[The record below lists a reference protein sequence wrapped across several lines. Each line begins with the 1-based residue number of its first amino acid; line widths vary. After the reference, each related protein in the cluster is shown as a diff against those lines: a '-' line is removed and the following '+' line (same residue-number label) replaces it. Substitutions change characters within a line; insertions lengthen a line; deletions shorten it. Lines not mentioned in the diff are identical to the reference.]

1 MSTLATNAGPSR
13 AAAAAA
19 AAATAATAGTAAG
32 VAAAAGTVAA
42 AGTAPPRRRHL
53 GRIYWLEAKA
63 EALKAMRLPGFVLPM
78 FAFPVMFYLLFGV
91 AMHYGLYQGLSM
103 AAYLL
108 ATYGAFG
115 VMNVSLF
122 GFGVGIAAERGQGW
136 LLLKRA
142 TPMPPLALLAGKLAM
157 SLLFAIGVIAVL
169 FALALGPGHVRMP
182 AATFAELL
190 AVLVPG
196 ALPFAAMGL
205 AIGYWAGPSSAPMLS
220 NLLSLPM
227 AFASGLWI
235 PYPMLPSFMRQ
246 LAHGLPAYH
255 FGQLALGVIG
265 AGNHEPAAWSVLYLV
280 AFTAVMVLLARLG
293 YLRDEGRTYG

>member
-1 MSTLATNAGPSR
+1 MNTLATNASPSP
-13 AAAAAA
+13 
-19 AAATAATAGTAAG
+19 AAATAAT
-32 VAAAAGTVAA
+32 VAATV
-42 AGTAPPRRRHL
+42 TAPRRNL

-63 EALKAMRLPGFVLPM
+63 EALKVMRLPGFVLPM

-91 AMHYGLYQGLSM
+91 AMRYGSYQGLSM

-157 SLLFAIGVIAVL
+157 SLLFGTGVIALL

-182 AATFAELL
+182 AATFVELL

-205 AIGYWAGPSSAPMLS
+205 AIGYWAGPNSAPMLC

-235 PYPMLPSFMRQ
+235 PYFMLPSFMRQ
-246 LAHGLPAYH
+246 IAHGLPAYH
-255 FGQLALGVIG
+255 YAQLALGVIG
-265 AGNHEPAAWSVLYLV
+265 AGNHEPAVWSVLYLA
-280 AFTAVMVLLARLG
+280 AFTAVMVLLARFG